1 MIRFPIKIALL
12 RYPPFF
18 DALNWFPLSPAPFQ
32 MLTTT
37 AATQQRAAA
46 WHTTWEVELHR
57 SVICQPQNQWQY
69 EYRYIDISV
78 CITYPY
84 LSLYLSTCKYLSIYI
99 IIYICPYL
107 QIVSPYNLYIC
118 MDPGYIRKMDTSLA
132 LDRIPPASHSAS
144 KIQTQESGALWK
156 WLDLS
161 GLCIF
166 FCSVLKGPSGEQP
179 QTIRPEISWE
189 QIKQQVWNCSCHPV
203 EGESRMT
210 VSHVLGRKS
219 QSHTI
224 L

>member
-1 MIRFPIKIALL
+1 MKPDEAGLRCYFLPSFAQPGLLQVGEGLSRQSHIAPFRKGGRNLIQIYIVLHSFTYIIYRTYKVGFVWKLAIPKSTGLLLMIRFPIKIALL

-99 IIYICPYL
+99 IIYIYVH
-107 QIVSPYNLYIC
+107 IY
-118 MDPGYIRKMDTSLA
+118 K
-132 LDRIPPASHSAS
+132 
-144 KIQTQESGALWK
+144 
-156 WLDLS
+156 
-161 GLCIF
+161 
-166 FCSVLKGPSGEQP
+166 
-179 QTIRPEISWE
+179 
-189 QIKQQVWNCSCHPV
+189 
-203 EGESRMT
+203 
-210 VSHVLGRKS
+210 
-219 QSHTI
+219 
-224 L
+224 